1 MSYWMANSGKIR
13 PLAKSLMTNSS
24 IYADFGDEALALG

>member
-13 PLAKSLMTNSS
+13 PFAKSLMTNSS
-24 IYADFGDEALALG
+24 IYTDSDDEALALG